1 MSERL
6 DDDVQYIATTQFV
19 RTMLADIGFTDAL
32 DVLDDH
38 YDFLADPGMEEG
50 GYKGKVHRSERK
62 FMWERDH
69 NRHLIDAD
77 AARLAAGQE
86 DRQTYGGKV
95 PFYLIAMALRRSPQG
110 KRRAILTDDPGLI
123 ELLDYY
129 GIETIESDQ
138 MLEKMKKDQALD
150 PERAGQLSSRLP
162 SAGDLTNPDRHQP
175 FSEQHYQMKR
185 SEADAIQQ
193 QRTQWQSASE
203 ISSAEEQHLEPS
215 KKGDLDL
222 DR

>member
-1 MSERL
+1 MSEHL

-19 RTMLADIGFTDAL
+19 RTMLADIGFTDVL
-32 DVLDDH
+32 DVLDEH
-38 YDFLADPGMEEG
+38 YDFMTDPGMEEG
-50 GYKGKVHRSERK
+50 GYEGKVHRSERK

-86 DRQTYGGKV
+86 DRQTYGGTV

-110 KRRAILTDDPGLI
+110 KRRAVLTDDPGLI

-138 MLEKMKKDQALD
+138 MLEKMKKDQVLD
-150 PERAGQLSSRLP
+150 PDRARELALGL
-162 SAGDLTNPDRHQP
+162 DRREP
-175 FSEQHYQMKR
+175 FSEQHYEAKR
-185 SEADAIQQ
+185 SEADEIQQ
-193 QRTQWQSASE
+193 QRSRWQPASE
-203 ISSAEEQHLEPS
+203 VSDPNEKQHGPS
-215 KKGDLDL
+215 RKREFDV